1 RNTLVAT
8 HTTTQRDARDAIA
21 AGTDGLVHIF
31 ADSPPE
37 ADFAEFA
44 AQHHVFVV
52 PTLSVFEVVTSASD
66 KPWWQHS
73 PTLVS
78 RITPLMRRTLDLKMP
93 PGIGA
98 KFKLS
103 NAQAA
108 VGALRRAGVS
118 ILAGADAPSPGL

>member
-44 AQHHVFVV
+44 ARHHVFVV
-52 PTLSVFEVVTSASD
+52 PTLAVCESATGASD
-66 KPWWQHS
+66 KFWWQNA
-73 PTLVS
+73 PNVVS
-78 RITPLMRRTLDLKMP
+78 YITPSMRRSLDMKMP
-93 PGIGA
+93 PGVGA
-98 KFKLS
+98 KLKLTH
-103 NAQAA
+103 AQAA
-108 VGALRRAGVS
+108 VRALRR
-118 ILAGADAPSPGL
+118 